1 MDILGGF
8 GFSSAMTAPSTFET
22 RIERPVRARLPARAA
37 GPVLFVLKHAWACLF
52 AGLILIAVIVTK
64 AVWSSD
70 WPINR
75 YDALFGFALAMQVA
89 MLVFKLET
97 WQEAKVIA
105 LFHLT
110 GTAMEWFKVSAG
122 SWAYPEDAIFMILG
136 VPMFSGFMY
145 ASVGSYIARVIR
157 LFDLRFTP
165 YPPFWM
171 TVVLAVAIYV
181 NFFAHHFVPDI
192 RLLLFAATAVLF
204 WRTRVVFELG
214 RTYAI
219 PLPLAVLF
227 ASFFLWIA
235 ENVGTLTGTWVY
247 AGSAAFEM
255 TSFSKM
261 GSWYLLLYVAF
272 VTVTVVERSPLDI
285 KRSRATPS
293 RR

>member
-1 MDILGGF
+1 MDIRGGF
-8 GFSSAMTAPSTFET
+8 GFSSAMHKPSNFVT
-22 RIERPVRARLPARAA
+22 RIERPVRARLPASAA
-37 GPVLFVLKHAWACLF
+37 GPVVFVLKHAWACLF

-64 AVWSSD
+64 AVWSPD
-70 WPINR
+70 WIINR
-75 YDALFGFALAMQVA
+75 YDALFGFALAIQVA
-89 MLVFKLET
+89 MLAFKLET

-105 LFHLT
+105 LFHIT

-122 SWAYPEDAIFMILG
+122 SWAYPEDAIFVILG
-136 VPMFSGFMY
+136 VPLFSGFMY

-157 LFDLRFTP
+157 LFDLRFTS

-171 TVVLAVAIYV
+171 TVILAVAIYV

-219 PLPLAVLF
+219 PLPLAALC

-272 VTVTVVERSPLDI
+272 VTVTIVVRSPLDI
-285 KRSRATPS
+285 KRNRATPS
-293 RR
+293 RP